1 MLIRHHW
8 AAAAP
13 LLAACSSPLAAPPEA
28 QGSGQ
33 ASGTSII
40 TPVAAAPA
48 RPVIAKLVT
57 RDAELAIVASGTGPR
72 FSIVSLEGAVLA
84 TDLGEAEL
92 EKQYPAIHQF
102 YRSAIAHGGRSFLD
116 ASLSRSIVDRTHDDR
131 VRGSPER

>member
-1 MLIRHHW
+1 MLIRRHW

-48 RPVIAKLVT
+48 RPIIAKLVT
-57 RDAELAIVASGTGPR
+57 REAELAIVSSGTGVR
-72 FSIVSLEGAVLA
+72 FSILSLEGAVLA
-84 TDLGEAEL
+84 ADLGEAEL
-92 EKQYPAIHQF
+92 KTQYPDLYQF
-102 YRSAIAHGGRSFLD
+102 YRSALAHRGGPYLD
-116 ASLSRSIVDRTHDDR
+116 ATLTRPIVDSDR
-131 VRGSPER
+131 DSHGLPER